1 MNASTAMYANPNAPT
16 MPSRKAKKSTKS
28 TPTYAPNA
36 SDTTMNPNANKS
48 AP

>member
-16 MPSRKAKKSTKS
+16 MPSHKAKKSTKS
-28 TPTYAPNA
+28 TPTSAPNA
-36 SDTTMNPNANKS
+36 LDTMTNPNASKF